1 LKEPVGPS
9 ASAGDQETRQRLLE
23 VASRLFAER
32 GFHHVTVRDICSEA
46 EANVAAIN
54 YHFRDKSALYKEVLQ
69 PMMDFMNETYRLA
82 HKADP
87 SATPEER
94 LRHYVRVVLH
104 RVLGEGAT
112 CRHGRLMAR
121 EMVDPTP
128 GLDLII
134 EQVIRPNSRRLH
146 ALVSELMGIPLTDPR
161 IGLCVGSIQTQI
173 FGHINNPIIDRLVPN
188 LKYTSNIVDS
198 LADHIADFS
207 LGGIVAVAEHKAG
220 VRT

>member
-1 LKEPVGPS
+1 MRAPIGPS
-9 ASAGDQETRQRLLE
+9 PSTGDQETRQRLLE

-32 GFHHVTVRDICSEA
+32 GFHHVTVRDICSQA
-46 EANVAAIN
+46 EANLAAVN
-54 YHFRDKSALYKEVLQ
+54 YHFRDKWSLYKEVLQ
-69 PMMDFMNETYRLA
+69 PTIDFMNETYRLA
-82 HKADP
+82 HETDP
-87 SATPEER
+87 AATPEER
-94 LRHYVRVVLH
+94 LRHYIRVVLH

-134 EQVIRPNSRRLH
+134 EQVIRPNGQLVH
-146 ALVSELMGIPLTDPR
+146 ALVSELMGCPVTDPR

-173 FGHINNPIIDRLVPN
+173 FGHINNPIIERLVPN
-188 LKYTSNIVDS
+188 LKYTSHVVDS

-207 LGGIVAVAEHKAG
+207 LGGIGAVAEP
-220 VRT
+220 RTSVKT